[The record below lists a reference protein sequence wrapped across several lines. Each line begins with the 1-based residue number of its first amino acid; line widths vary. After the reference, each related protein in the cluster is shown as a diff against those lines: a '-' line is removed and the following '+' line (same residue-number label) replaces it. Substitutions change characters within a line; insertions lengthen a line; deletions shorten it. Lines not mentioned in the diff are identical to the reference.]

1 MQGRLKLEAALRALP
16 EVDDLVHLRE
26 ALVGASREDG
36 DRAWAASRAYATLD
50 TRLADPAALEAQVP
64 ALAERARARVEAVL
78 RASVR
83 ALAALES
90 GDAAAAARALVEAGE
105 AEEEDGRLAEAAAC
119 YRQALMLGR
128 RPRDRSAEGL
138 ALRRLGRVARERGD
152 LEAALRYY
160 RQGYGVA
167 EAQRDVD
174 GAVVACQ
181 GLGNVHVDQGMWEG
195 AREWYERGLAL
206 LMDRP
211 PERALWQLYSN
222 LAVVARRRGDLDA
235 SAAWLDRAEAVAREL
250 GDPHGV
256 LPVENGRAMLLV
268 ARGRL
273 DEAEAAYR
281 RSLEG
286 QGSPSLRGS
295 VLVNLA
301 ECLLLKGSLREA
313 EAAGRELERTAVVHR
328 LAPLLPYV
336 YRGLGAIARAR
347 GDDEGF
353 VFYEQ
358 VLDLCRDGGYPP
370 IELAVTQ
377 HDYALLETGHGRL
390 ESAAARL
397 EEALSTYR
405 RLGTRPETERAEA
418 DLAAVRARMELEL
431 PDDAMALTTRTD
443 GRT

>member
-1 MQGRLKLEAALRALP
+1 
-16 EVDDLVHLRE
+16 V
-26 ALVGASREDG
+26 
-36 DRAWAASRAYATLD
+36 
-50 TRLADPAALEAQVP
+50 
-64 ALAERARARVEAVL
+64 
-78 RASVR
+78 
-83 ALAALES
+83 
-90 GDAAAAARALVEAGE
+90 
-105 AEEEDGRLAEAAAC
+105 
-119 YRQALMLGR
+119 
-128 RPRDRSAEGL
+128 
-138 ALRRLGRVARERGD
+138 
-152 LEAALRYY
+152 
-160 RQGYGVA
+160 
-167 EAQRDVD
+167 
-174 GAVVACQ
+174 
-181 GLGNVHVDQGMWEG
+181 
-195 AREWYERGLAL
+195 
-206 LMDRP
+206 
-211 PERALWQLYSN
+211 
-222 LAVVARRRGDLDA
+222 
-235 SAAWLDRAEAVAREL
+235 REL
-250 GDPHGV
+250 DDPHGV

-377 HDYALLETGHGRL
+377 HDYALLEADHGRL

-397 EEALSTYR
+397 GEALDTYR

-418 DLAAVRARMELEL
+418 DLAAVRARMGIEAS
-431 PDDAMALTTRTD
+431 DDAMALTTHTD